1 MIRKSVSQQRN
12 YEVPTVREGGWKMIE
27 DLRFVPG
34 DFGNIKYKLQ
44 HLDESGRWVNVHVV
58 EEEQKCPCC
67 GQIKKEPK
75 YDSTH

>member
-1 MIRKSVSQQRN
+1 
-12 YEVPTVREGGWKMIE
+12 MIE